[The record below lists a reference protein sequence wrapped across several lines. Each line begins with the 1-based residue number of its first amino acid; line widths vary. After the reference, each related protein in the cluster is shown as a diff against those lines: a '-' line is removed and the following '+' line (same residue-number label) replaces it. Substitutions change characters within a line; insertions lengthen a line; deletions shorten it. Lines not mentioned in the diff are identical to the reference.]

1 MRKVFMVFILL
12 FSFSFADTE
21 IKIRKKQSNE
31 EVNHDYCVEL
41 LKIALKNT
49 EREYGKTKISS
60 IDMQLSQ
67 GRSLDELS
75 KGKLID
81 IDWGATSIEREK
93 SLLPIKIPIFK
104 GLLGYRVPVIDKKNL
119 SQFEKIKS
127 VEEFKKMTVV
137 QGTSWPDT
145 EILEYSGFNVLKT
158 AKFENM
164 YSILESGRADYF
176 LRSICEAYGEVNVRG
191 NENLIVYDKIII
203 EYKLPMYFFVNKN
216 SKKLAKRI
224 EKGLLIAINNGEFL
238 EFMKKNSLTK
248 AVFPLEK
255 YKNSL
260 IFKLKNPILP
270 KDAPI
275 KDKKL
280 WINF

>member
-1 MRKVFMVFILL
+1 MKNFFIVFILL

-31 EVNHDYCVEL
+31 EANHDYCVEL

-49 EREYGKTKISS
+49 EKEYGKTKITSV
-60 IDMQLSQ
+60 DMQLSQ
-67 GRSLDELS
+67 GRSLNELAD
-75 KGKLID
+75 GKIID
-81 IDWGATSIEREK
+81 IDWAATSIEREK
-93 SLLPIKIPIFK
+93 DLLPIKIPLFK
-104 GLLGYRVPVIDKKNL
+104 GLLGYRVPVINKTNL

-127 VEEFKKMTVV
+127 VKDLKKMTVI

-176 LRSICEAYGEVNVRG
+176 LRSVCEAYGEVNARG
-191 NENLIVYDKIII
+191 NTDLIVYDKIII

-216 SKKLAKRI
+216 NKKLAKRI
-224 EKGLLIAINNGEFL
+224 EKGLLIAIENGEFL

-248 AVFPLEK
+248 PVFPLEK

-260 IFKLKNPILP
+260 IFELKNPILP
-270 KDAPI
+270 KDSPVN
-275 KDKKL
+275 DKKL
-280 WINF
+280 WIDF